1 MLYFYT
7 YITEKNMEE
16 ISVLS
21 RPATVADRKG
31 RSNINKPRTVSET
44 RKINQVVENHVQE
57 VDENFLT
64 YLNYHGLANGDKL
77 LVLSSTSHYYYDYDE
92 LKEITT
98 LINLKKLNLVKHLD
112 DFLHTLRDGLSP
124 KTNFIGCFTDKKAQK
139 GVSMTS
145 RFYKR
150 FLNFLDSR
158 IDVEIDRKDFSKQ
171 LESHG
176 FKIIDMTEI
185 NGLTYF
191 TTQNYTRTAV

>member
-1 MLYFYT
+1 
-7 YITEKNMEE
+7 MEE
-16 ISVLS
+16 ISVLR
-21 RPATVADRKG
+21 RPAITADKKV
-31 RSNINKPRTVSET
+31 RSNISKARTVSET
-44 RKINQVVENHVQE
+44 RKRNQVTDNPVPE
-57 VDENFLT
+57 VDENFQT
-64 YLNYHGLANGDKL
+64 YLNYHGLANEDKL

-124 KTNFIGCFTDKKAQK
+124 KTNFIGCFTDMKAQK
-139 GVSMTS
+139 GVSITS

-158 IDVEIDRKDFSKQ
+158 IDIEIDRKAFSRQ

-191 TTQNYTRTAV
+191 RTQNCTSAAV

>member
-1 MLYFYT
+1 
-7 YITEKNMEE
+7 MEE
-16 ISVLS
+16 ISVLQ
-21 RPATVADRKG
+21 RPARTADKKV
-31 RSNINKPRTVSET
+31 RSNINKARTVSET
-44 RKINQVVENHVQE
+44 RKRNQVSDCSVPE

-64 YLNYHGLANGDKL
+64 YLNYHGLANEDKL

-124 KTNFIGCFTDKKAQK
+124 KTNFIGCFSDKKAQK
-139 GVSMTS
+139 GVSVTS

-158 IDVEIDRKDFSKQ
+158 IDVEIDRKAFSRQ

-191 TTQNYTRTAV
+191 RTQNYTRAVV

>member
-1 MLYFYT
+1 
-7 YITEKNMEE
+7 MEE
-16 ISVLS
+16 ISVLR
-21 RPATVADRKG
+21 RPATIADKKVRL
-31 RSNINKPRTVSET
+31 NISKPKTISEN
-44 RKINQVVENHVQE
+44 RRRHQIVDHHIPE
-57 VDENFLT
+57 VDENFQT
-64 YLNYHGLANGDKL
+64 YLNYHGLANEDKL

-112 DFLHTLRDGLSP
+112 DFLNTLRDGLSP
-124 KTNFIGCFTDKKAQK
+124 KTNFIGCFTDRKAQK

-145 RFYKR
+145 RYYKR
-150 FLNFLDSR
+150 FLNFIDSR
-158 IDVEIDRKDFSKQ
+158 IDVEIDRKAFSRQ

-191 TTQNYTRTAV
+191 RTQNYTRTAV

>member
-1 MLYFYT
+1 
-7 YITEKNMEE
+7 MEE
-16 ISVLS
+16 ISVLR
-21 RPATVADRKG
+21 RPATTDDKKV
-31 RSNINKPRTVSET
+31 RSNINKPGTISET
-44 RKINQVVENHVQE
+44 GKKNNVIDNHIQE
-57 VDENFLT
+57 VDDNFRT
-64 YLNYHGLANGDKL
+64 YLNYHGLANSDKL

-92 LKEITT
+92 LKEVTT

-112 DFLHTLRDGLSP
+112 DFLHNLRDGLSP

-139 GVSMTS
+139 GISLTS

-158 IDVEIDRKDFSKQ
+158 IDIEIDSLAFSRQ
-171 LESHG
+171 LESYG

-191 TTQNYTRTAV
+191 RTQNLRPAV